1 MDAVTLAMIKGLGG
15 SGSSLPSV
23 TSSDNGKVL
32 TVADGAWAAQA
43 KKFIVTLTPSD
54 ATFTS
59 GQMDKTVGEIKQ
71 AVDAGM
77 EVWFQITLNENLTG
91 LYACNGIE
99 HYPNAPFGYAFVA
112 MFVLNFGDDFLA
124 RITTDTVSE
133 DNTTWYGTVFPL
145 TPAS

>member
-1 MDAVTLAMIKGLGG
+1 MFDPVTYALAKKNG
-15 SGSSLPSV
+15 GSSLPSV

-54 ATFTS
+54 ATFTF
-59 GQMDKTVGEIKQ
+59 GQMDKTAGEIKQ

-77 EVWFQITLNENLTG
+77 EVWFQVTLNENLTG
-91 LYACNGIE
+91 LYVCNGID
-99 HYPNAPFGYAFVA
+99 HYPNTQFKYAFVA
-112 MFVLNFGDDFLA
+112 MFVILFGGDTFLV
-124 RITTDTVSE
+124 RITTSTISSE
-133 DNTTWYGTVFPL
+133 PTTWYGKIYTL